1 MSKLSTKF
9 AVLFASFVGIAL
21 FFSGG
26 KAFAV
31 TCPSPNPPPEW
42 GINTGAAEH
51 GYASLTVHAINGGDA
66 NKPLDVK
73 YNLKSTLPTLPA
85 GKNYGPNPGVDPSL
99 WPNARM
105 FKVHVDGSGSIVTDA
120 RYKQR
125 WFGTS
130 GLVDKLYPG
139 GNSCTGWDQLG
150 PGSYDR
156 QGNLYVLDCQEVD
169 NEGGKHDTRFWV
181 SDIST
186 PSGEAGR
193 YGGHWEVKFSVD
205 GGASSTITNNI
216 TTNPMDPN
224 VSFPK
229 KLYFS
234 VWNGVNARLDLVW
247 HPNTPPPCPP
257 GGCTD
262 NGRCE
267 QLYVNGWGTYD
278 TGSSLPNGAPR
289 YRDTR
294 TYIRVTDGNGNV
306 LVPQSGDAKSDDGQ
320 FAILNGGPGP
330 PGYNQ
335 DHTWYYKN
343 DLRAG
348 TVNVHIIRKWHHRN
362 GTDYNWYTDAGQ
374 DNSNTYNCFNTS
386 CDLSVQ
392 GNVSGRPNGV
402 ESRSNFSVTANVHN
416 YGTPEGDDPLPAVI
430 GGRPLILS
438 STSSPVGFWYDPAA
452 PSGLPKGSG
461 DQHTWNVN
469 EPGWNINHYEVHA
482 KLYYDFDP
490 SPGIQ
495 GGDLVLADC
504 SPTSYDVYKQFDLKP
519 TSAVDLTPDAEEPT
533 NVRYTARADATS
545 LNYIPAELGQI
556 QVSYNANAKRKL
568 YGGADETLNSQSG
581 TATTPVLYQW
591 NFDPRPDHAGDKYYL
606 DPFCISQAHGWVGPG
621 GNQFSDD
628 TYGECADESHAY
640 IYDRPYVH
648 AYGSDVISDS
658 NFKDGD
664 TCNGV
669 ASPQGISAFR
679 STAKEGSGAQFAAM
693 ALSQISGFGSS
704 SIRSGWPHRL
714 SISNT
719 TGTSGSLG
727 TSQPKDGGFYTG
739 QAVCAPDFYSTLK
752 SNPTTVS
759 SSFIGINSLAD
770 GKQNYRNGNLTISGG
785 TFDKQATLFVNGNV
799 YIRGSDITY
808 PAGKYLAIFAKGD
821 IYIDKNIQN
830 LNGVYVAQPN
840 GGSGGTIYTC
850 SQVGINSAT
859 LYGADDLYDQCR
871 KQLVV
876 TGAFVAKKV
885 DFKRVIHSLRDSC
898 RNEYVSALGGCGA
911 SNAAEVFNLTP
922 DFYLYTPV
930 YDDVTTGQPYQYI
943 TTLPPVL

>member
-1 MSKLSTKF
+1 MEGN
-9 AVLFASFVGIAL
+9 V
-21 FFSGG
+21 
-26 KAFAV
+26 
-31 TCPSPNPPPEW
+31 
-42 GINTGAAEH
+42 
-51 GYASLTVHAINGGDA
+51 
-66 NKPLDVK
+66 
-73 YNLKSTLPTLPA
+73 A
-85 GKNYGPNPGVDPSL
+85 GK
-99 WPNARM
+99 
-105 FKVHVDGSGSIVTDA
+105 
-120 RYKQR
+120 
-125 WFGTS
+125 
-130 GLVDKLYPG
+130 
-139 GNSCTGWDQLG
+139 
-150 PGSYDR
+150 
-156 QGNLYVLDCQEVD
+156 
-169 NEGGKHDTRFWV
+169 
-181 SDIST
+181 
-186 PSGEAGR
+186 
-193 YGGHWEVKFSVD
+193 
-205 GGASSTITNNI
+205 
-216 TTNPMDPN
+216 
-224 VSFPK
+224 
-229 KLYFS
+229 
-234 VWNGVNARLDLVW
+234 
-247 HPNTPPPCPP
+247 
-257 GGCTD
+257 
-262 NGRCE
+262 
-267 QLYVNGWGTYD
+267 
-278 TGSSLPNGAPR
+278 
-289 YRDTR
+289 
-294 TYIRVTDGNGNV
+294 
-306 LVPQSGDAKSDDGQ
+306 
-320 FAILNGGPGP
+320 
-330 PGYNQ
+330 
-335 DHTWYYKN
+335 
-343 DLRAG
+343 
-348 TVNVHIIRKWHHRN
+348 
-362 GTDYNWYTDAGQ
+362 
-374 DNSNTYNCFNTS
+374 
-386 CDLSVQ
+386 
-392 GNVSGRPNGV
+392 PNGV
-402 ESRSNFSVTANVHN
+402 ESNSGFNVTAHVHN
-416 YGTPEGDDPLPAVI
+416 TGTPEGDNPLPAKI

-438 STSSPVGFWYDPAA
+438 STSSPVGFWYNPAA
-452 PSGLPKGSG
+452 PSGIYAGNSEQNSWGPSDGI
-461 DQHTWNVN
+461 V
-469 EPGWNINHYEVHA
+469 EPGWNIGHYDIHA

-504 SPTSYDVYKQFDLKP
+504 LPTSYDVYKQFDLKP

-556 QVSYNANAKRKL
+556 QVGYSASAKRKL

-679 STAKEGSGAQFAAM
+679 SSVKEGSGAQFAAM

-719 TGTSGSLG
+719 TGTSGFLG

-752 SNPTTVS
+752 SNPTVVP
-759 SSFIGINSLAD
+759 SSFIGINSLVD

-785 TFDKQATLFVNGNV
+785 AFTKQATLFVNGNV
-799 YIRGSDITY
+799 YIRGSNITY

-830 LNGVYVAQPN
+830 LNGLYVAQPN

-850 SQVGINSAT
+850 SQVGISSAT

-876 TGAFVAKKV
+876 TGAFVANKV
-885 DFKRVIHSLRDSC
+885 DFKRVLHSLRDSC